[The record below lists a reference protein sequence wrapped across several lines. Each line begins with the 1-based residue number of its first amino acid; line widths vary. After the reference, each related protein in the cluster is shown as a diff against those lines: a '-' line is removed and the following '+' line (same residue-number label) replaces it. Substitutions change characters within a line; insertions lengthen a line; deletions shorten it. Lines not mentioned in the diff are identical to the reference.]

1 MNKESIIVK
10 RKVIVEIE
18 ERVFQV
24 ENIIIKV
31 VGVDGY
37 KIVVEKRNELNQMYL
52 NNYRLVL
59 QANSIFY
66 RAFSDNNL

>member
-37 KIVVEKRNELNQMYL
+37 KIVVEKRNRLNQMYL